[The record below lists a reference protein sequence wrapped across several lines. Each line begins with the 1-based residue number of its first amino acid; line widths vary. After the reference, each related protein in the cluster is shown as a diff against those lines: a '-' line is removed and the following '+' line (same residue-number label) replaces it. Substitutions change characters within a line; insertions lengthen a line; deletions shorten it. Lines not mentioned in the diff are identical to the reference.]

1 MSFKIHDAASA
12 PEPARPVLAQIQ
24 QKYKFLPNLY
34 GVFAEAPAALN
45 SYLAVAAQ
53 FEATS
58 LTPIEQNV
66 VLLTTSRANVCTY
79 CVAVHSTVAGM
90 SDVPPAVVEAIRGDR
105 AIDDPK
111 LEALRRL
118 TREVVEKRGWPAP
131 ATVEAFHA
139 AGYGNAQLLEVLVG
153 VTLKTLSNYTNHIA
167 KPTLDQAFA
176 GRAWEPPRG

>member
-1 MSFKIHDAASA
+1 MSFEIHDANSA
-12 PEPARPVLAQIQ
+12 PEPARPVLASLAN
-24 QKYKFLPNLY
+24 KYKFLPNLY

-45 SYLAVAAQ
+45 AYLAIAEQ

-58 LTPIEQNV
+58 LSTVERNV

-90 SDVPPAVVEAIRGDR
+90 QDVPPAVVEAIRTDR
-105 AIDDPK
+105 PIDDPR

-118 TREVVEKRGWPAP
+118 TREVVDKRGWPDGA
-131 ATVEAFHA
+131 AVEAFRA

-167 KPTLDQAFA
+167 KPPLDSAFA
-176 GRAWEPPRG
+176 ARAWEPPHG